1 MRVKRAAV
9 WAAAVL
15 LLGGTVAGCGGGE
28 QEKAKAKGPGSPTAQ
43 KPDSKTI
50 DSDDDHTV
58 LRLSDGR
65 ELSLTYAKGRGLEAK
80 HRDSATEAWS
90 APKTVYANAH
100 DPCQGI
106 EAKAYR
112 DTVWVVAGF
121 GPYCR
126 DGEEP
131 QDVLAAVGTD
141 DLSSWATSVVS
152 DQGFD
157 PKPRF
162 RDSGARVDF
171 VDRSWIGTTT
181 LTWKKLSGFASP
193 TETYRPIH
201 QWFVGRWRSQDG
213 TQQLT
218 IDQAAGA
225 RSARLTVESL
235 TGPRCKGSAMLTG
248 LDQHDL
254 TLNNFKL
261 EEGTKT
267 AYCPPEDETE
277 YSFAV
282 DSADGPLRLVKI
294 GNRPKTVRTYER
306 AD

>member
-1 MRVKRAAV
+1 MNVQRAVV

-15 LLGGTVAGCGGGE
+15 LLGGTVAGCGDE
-28 QEKAKAKGPGSPTAQ
+28 RARPAAEEPGRAAPQ
-43 KPDSKTI
+43 KPDSKTL

-80 HRDSATEAWS
+80 HRDAAAEAWS
-90 APKTVYANAH
+90 APKTVYATAE

-112 DTVWVVAGF
+112 GTVWVVAGF
-121 GPYCR
+121 GTYCR

-131 QDVLAAVGTD
+131 QDVLAAVGTG
-141 DLSSWATSVVS
+141 DLSTWATSVVS
-152 DQGFD
+152 DQGFE
-157 PKPRF
+157 PKPRV
-162 RDSGARVDF
+162 RGAGARVDF

-181 LTWKKLSGFASP
+181 LTWKKPSGFASP

-201 QWFVGRWRSQDG
+201 KWFVGRWRSQDG

-218 IDQAAGA
+218 IDQAAGS
-225 RSARLTVESL
+225 RSARLTIESV
-235 TGPRCKGSAMLTG
+235 TGPRCKGTAMLTG

-254 TLNNFKL
+254 TINNFKL

-294 GNRPKTVRTYER
+294 GNHPKTVRTYER
-306 AD
+306 AE